1 MLTGRGH
8 AIRKYI
14 KIKLENSYMKK
25 NTIDMTSGN
34 PVKHILNFTF
44 PLILTNMGQQLY
56 MIVDGAIVGRRVGT
70 KALAAVGATDWCY
83 WLILWTVGGLAQGFA
98 TFVSRAFGERN
109 YPDMNKT
116 IAAAAELSFCIGL
129 FFTVVGITAA
139 KPMLRILYT
148 PADILSNASAY
159 LMTMVSGT
167 LIVMGYNLTSSI
179 LRGLGDG
186 KTPLVAMMIAALLN
200 IGLDCLFVFV
210 FHWGII
216 GAAMASLLAQMVS
229 FLYCL
234 SGIARIEYVSFTKQ
248 DWRFDFCKIK
258 TMLLFGI
265 PISFQYVVI
274 TMGGMILQSSIN
286 LQGSVFIAGYTA
298 TNKLYGFLQCFA
310 MSVGQASC
318 TFVSQNY
325 GAGLGQRVRQGVADS
340 MKIVMCM
347 AILIMGATLM
357 TRSYLLRIFLDV
369 SNPDGIQALAVSV
382 RYLTVMVLSFPIL
395 HILHVFRNVLQ
406 ALGIAIWSL
415 MSGFAELVA
424 RILMSKFLIGY
435 MGTDALF
442 LSEPASWLGA
452 MLCVFLPYFYYRK
465 KLLH

>member
-1 MLTGRGH
+1 M
-8 AIRKYI
+8 I
-14 KIKLENSYMKK
+14 NMKT

-34 PVKHILNFTF
+34 PARHILSFTF

-56 MIVDGAIVGRRVGT
+56 MIVDGAIVGRGVGV

-83 WLILWTVGGLAQGFA
+83 WLILWTVGGLAQGFS
-98 TFVSRAFGERN
+98 TFVSRSFGNRN
-109 YPDMNKT
+109 YREMNKT
-116 IAAAAELSFCIGL
+116 IAAAAELCFFIGL
-129 FFTVVGITAA
+129 FLSVVGIAAA
-139 KPMLRILYT
+139 KPVLKTLHT
-148 PADILSNASAY
+148 PQDILPSASAY
-159 LMTMVSGT
+159 LMTMISGT
-167 LIVMGYNLTSSI
+167 LIVMGYNLTSAI

-186 KTPLVAMMIAALLN
+186 KSPLVAMIIAALLN

-210 FHWGII
+210 LHLGII
-216 GAAMASLLAQMVS
+216 GAAVASLLAQLVS

-234 SGIARIEYVSFTKQ
+234 HAIARIECVLLNKE
-248 DWRFDFCKIK
+248 DWLFDFNKIK

-265 PISFQYVVI
+265 PVSFQYVVI

-325 GAGLGQRVRQGVADS
+325 GAGLSHRVRQGVADS
-340 MKIVMCM
+340 VKIVMGM
-347 AILIMGATLM
+347 AILIIAVTLM
-357 TRSYLLRIFLDV
+357 TRNQILHVFLDV
-369 SNPDGIQALAVSV
+369 SNEDGIQALDVSV
-382 RYLTVMVLSFPIL
+382 RYLTIMVLSFPIL

-406 ALGIAIWSL
+406 ALGIAVWSL
-415 MSGFAELVA
+415 MSGFAELAA
-424 RILMSKFLIGY
+424 RILMSKFIIGFI
-435 MGTDALF
+435 GVDALF

-465 KLLH
+465 KRLC